1 MIRGIDGRRADGRA
15 HRAWA
20 RVLGAVAGALCVS
33 AAGCATAPVSYMGVT
48 APGKESAY
56 ECVIAQLNFMNY
68 TIEAGDAG
76 LGFVRARK
84 QTSGLATEILTGA
97 SYHDVMTV
105 SVFDD
110 PSTGTTNIRAETTR
124 LADKDSDLLGGLVED
139 SNQEGRSQLAPS
151 ESGKAEAR
159 SVLSRCGVGQVSG
172 PSETGEGVGQVK

>member
-1 MIRGIDGRRADGRA
+1 MIPFRRIDGRMPGP
-15 HRAWA
+15 WA
-20 RVLGAVAGALCVS
+20 CVSGAVAGALCVA
-33 AAGCATAPVSYMGVT
+33 AAGCATAPVSYMGAT

-56 ECVIAQLNFMNY
+56 ECVVAQLNFMNY

-139 SNQEGRSQLAPS
+139 GVQEGRSQLAPS
-151 ESGKAEAR
+151 ESGKREAR

-172 PSETGEGVGQVK
+172 PSDAGGGIEQVR